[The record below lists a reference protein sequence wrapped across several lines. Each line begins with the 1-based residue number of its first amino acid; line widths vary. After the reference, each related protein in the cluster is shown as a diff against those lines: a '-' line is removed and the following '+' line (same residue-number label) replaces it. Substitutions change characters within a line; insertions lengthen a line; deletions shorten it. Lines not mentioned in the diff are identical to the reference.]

1 MSQNRDAA
9 KAAPQVGP
17 WVIDTREL
25 GNRAGSS
32 RSFTRSAPA
41 PAGFGLDMIGVP
53 EGDPVRLD
61 VLAENVVEGVLI
73 SGTATAEFTGECARC
88 LDKFSEEI
96 EIELREL
103 FAYPDSTTDAT
114 TDEDEVS
121 RVVDELIDLEPAVRD
136 AMLLTMPTSPVCS
149 EDCQGLC
156 AGCGVKWAELDPEHT
171 HETMDPR
178 WAALRERFGGNEEE
192 N

>member
-9 KAAPQVGP
+9 SAAPQVGP

-25 GNRAGSS
+25 GHRAGSS
-32 RSFTRSAPA
+32 RSFDRSAPA
-41 PAGFGLDMIGVP
+41 PAGFGLEMIGVP
-53 EGDPVRLD
+53 EGDPVQLD
-61 VLAENVVEGVLI
+61 VLAESVVEGVLI

-88 LDKFSEEI
+88 LDQFSEEI

-103 FAYPDSTTDAT
+103 YAYPDSTTEAT

-121 RVVDELIDLEPAVRD
+121 RVVDDLIDLEPAVRD

-149 EDCQGLC
+149 EDCEGLC
-156 AGCGVKWAELDPEHT
+156 TGCGVKWAELGSDHT